1 MEMVSRLP
9 RLGTITR
16 EGSPLTL
23 SCSSSSPWF
32 FCLWHSPIGG
42 KQCAIQEDQVT
53 SVCGEGGE
61 RTLHSASHS
70 SCSLSIARVSRE
82 DHGNWMCLLNDI
94 TEFDTVKERVKVEVG
109 VEAVGVWGAVEGLEG
124 GVLSLVEGE
133 EREVVC
139 EGRQGYPAPS
149 FLWDSH
155 KPDISERERRG
166 KSEERDGSEVKEVA
180 ERSVELELFNGEE
193 EEAIPLN
200 TTSKVT
206 LLQSGGHLY
215 HGQQSLRYVG
225 RLQDHGTNL
234 TCTVVQLDHLGTVLY
249 SSTIS
254 LQLEVSE
261 LVIYSQGSGVLEERI
276 GIISG
281 IILAVIFIILIFIL
295 TALLLTKKRKKVPKY
310 ESVNGEKGS
319 DEMLA
324 PIWRP
329 AGRRTNVAVVST
341 ERQFDSH
348 YLEEHLDLDLKEQ
361 QRMSTNN
368 KTNGYARIPTH
379 EAALVDHC
387 RCGNGGERDLLNT
400 SLESGGSGCG
410 SGGSGE
416 NSGGGGNSL
425 SRPTTRTTKTIS
437 SASDSSR
444 SSILTTDRSLREGG
458 EVYTYVNFQPE
469 ILNCELA
476 RQGSELSPT
485 SFQFSPNIDKFSSP
499 TDTERHHLSDQ
510 AGSRP
515 SSRLHETHFG
525 SSVNSIPCTVVHSPM
540 EVSSL
545 ISPDQLHL
553 TPISTIDG
561 RTAPGHERGRRS
573 VAGEDNDGGRPLN
586 GDGGRPVD
594 GGVRPLDGGVR
605 HIQLASTRLFPLG
618 PNAPIDRM
626 PHVQFRPNGT
636 IFDCELG
643 CFIPLAE
650 YQRRRS
656 KESLASVK
664 EEKE

>member
-1 MEMVSRLP
+1 M
-9 RLGTITR
+9 G
-16 EGSPLTL
+16 
-23 SCSSSSPWF
+23 
-32 FCLWHSPIGG
+32 
-42 KQCAIQEDQVT
+42 
-53 SVCGEGGE
+53 
-61 RTLHSASHS
+61 
-70 SCSLSIARVSRE
+70 
-82 DHGNWMCLLNDI
+82 
-94 TEFDTVKERVKVEVG
+94 
-109 VEAVGVWGAVEGLEG
+109 
-124 GVLSLVEGE
+124 
-133 EREVVC
+133 
-139 EGRQGYPAPS
+139 
-149 FLWDSH
+149 
-155 KPDISERERRG
+155 
-166 KSEERDGSEVKEVA
+166 
-180 ERSVELELFNGEE
+180 
-193 EEAIPLN
+193 
-200 TTSKVT
+200 
-206 LLQSGGHLY
+206 
-215 HGQQSLRYVG
+215 QSLRYVG

-234 TCTVVQLDHLGTVLY
+234 TCTVVQLDHLGSVLY

-295 TALLLTKKRKKVPKY
+295 TALLLTRRRKKVPKY

-319 DEMLA
+319 DDMLA

-361 QRMSTNN
+361 QRKSTN

-379 EAALVDHC
+379 EESAEQC
-387 RCGNGGERDLLNT
+387 SEREKELLNT
-400 SLESGGSGCG
+400 SLESGGSGDH
-410 SGGSGE
+410 STVP
-416 NSGGGGNSL
+416 GNSL
-425 SRPTTRTTKTIS
+425 SRPATRTTKTIS
-437 SASDSSR
+437 SASDSLR
-444 SSILTTDRSLREGG
+444 SSILTNEPLSILTNERSLREGG

-476 RQGSELSPT
+476 RQGSNASPSCT
-485 SFQFSPNIDKFSSP
+485 FQFSPTLEDPEQDGDRLPSNHD
-499 TDTERHHLSDQ
+499 
-510 AGSRP
+510 GNRP
-515 SSRLHETHFG
+515 VSRLHETHFG
-525 SSVNSIPCTVVHSPM
+525 SSVNSIPCTVVHSPI

-545 ISPDQLHL
+545 SPDQPHL
-553 TPISTIDG
+553 TPISTIDDG
-561 RTAPGHERGRRS
+561 TATGHERGRRS
-573 VAGEDNDGGRPLN
+573 AGEDDGRHGDGSGGRHI
-586 GDGGRPVD
+586 PVEE
-594 GGVRPLDGGVR
+594 GGVR
-605 HIQLASTRLFPLG
+605 HVQLATTRLFPLG
-618 PNAPIDRM
+618 PSAPIDRM

>member
-1 MEMVSRLP
+1 
-9 RLGTITR
+9 
-16 EGSPLTL
+16 
-23 SCSSSSPWF
+23 
-32 FCLWHSPIGG
+32 
-42 KQCAIQEDQVT
+42 
-53 SVCGEGGE
+53 
-61 RTLHSASHS
+61 
-70 SCSLSIARVSRE
+70 
-82 DHGNWMCLLNDI
+82 
-94 TEFDTVKERVKVEVG
+94 
-109 VEAVGVWGAVEGLEG
+109 
-124 GVLSLVEGE
+124 
-133 EREVVC
+133 
-139 EGRQGYPAPS
+139 
-149 FLWDSH
+149 
-155 KPDISERERRG
+155 
-166 KSEERDGSEVKEVA
+166 
-180 ERSVELELFNGEE
+180 
-193 EEAIPLN
+193 
-200 TTSKVT
+200 
-206 LLQSGGHLY
+206 
-215 HGQQSLRYVG
+215 
-225 RLQDHGTNL
+225 
-234 TCTVVQLDHLGTVLY
+234 LDHLGTVLY

-295 TALLLTKKRKKVPKY
+295 TALLLTRRRKKVPKY

-329 AGRRTNVAVVST
+329 AGRRTNVAVVSA

-361 QRMSTNN
+361 QRVSSS
-368 KTNGYARIPTH
+368 KTGYARIPTH
-379 EAALVDHC
+379 EAVLIDPC

-416 NSGGGGNSL
+416 HSGGGGNSL

-499 TDTERHHLSDQ
+499 IDKFSDTERHLSDQ
-510 AGSRP
+510 TGSRP

-525 SSVNSIPCTVVHSPM
+525 SSVNSIPCTVVHSPI

-545 ISPDQLHL
+545 SPDQLHL

-561 RTAPGHERGRRS
+561 RTAKGHERGRRS
-573 VAGEDNDGGRPLN
+573 AGEDGGVGGRPD
-586 GDGGRPVD
+586 GRHVEGGGRHIPIE
-594 GGVRPLDGGVR
+594 GGVR

-618 PNAPIDRM
+618 AAAPIDRM

-650 YQRRRS
+650 YQKRRS
-656 KESLASVK
+656 KESLTSVK
-664 EEKE
+664 EE

>member
-32 FCLWHSPIGG
+32 FCLWHSPVGG

-53 SVCGEGGE
+53 SVCGEGSE

-94 TEFDTVKERVKVEVG
+94 TEFDTVKERVKVEIG
-109 VEAVGVWGAVEGLEG
+109 VEAEAVWRPMEGLEG
-124 GVLSLVEGE
+124 NVLSLVEGE

-139 EGRQGYPAPS
+139 EGREGYPAPS

-155 KPDISERERRG
+155 APSISERMGRSE
-166 KSEERDGSEVKEVA
+166 EERDGSDGVRKREGKEVA
-180 ERSVELELFNGEE
+180 ERSVDLDLFNGEE

-200 TTSKVT
+200 TTTKVT

-215 HGQQSLRYVG
+215 HGQQGLRYVG

-261 LVIYSQGSGVLEERI
+261 AVISTEGIRGLEERI

-295 TALLLTKKRKKVPKY
+295 TALLLTRKRKKKY
-310 ESVNGEKGS
+310 VSVNGEKGS

-329 AGRRTNVAVVST
+329 AGKRTNVAVVST

-348 YLEEHLDLDLKEQ
+348 YLEEHLDLDLEEQ
-361 QRMSTNN
+361 QRNSN
-368 KTNGYARIPTH
+368 KTGYARIPTH
-379 EAALVDHC
+379 EAALGDQC

-400 SLESGGSGCG
+400 SLESGGSA
-410 SGGSGE
+410 E
-416 NSGGGGNSL
+416 HSGGGGNSL

-469 ILNCELA
+469 ILNSELA

-485 SFQFSPNIDKFSSP
+485 SFQFSPTIDKFSSP
-499 TDTERHHLSDQ
+499 NDTDRQISDGT
-510 AGSRP
+510 GSRP

-545 ISPDQLHL
+545 SPQQLNL
-553 TPISTIDG
+553 TPIATIDG
-561 RTAPGHERGRRS
+561 RTATEGGRERVRRS
-573 VAGEDNDGGRPLN
+573 VGDTEGSVNGGGHHIDGGA
-586 GDGGRPVD
+586 
-594 GGVRPLDGGVR
+594 R
-605 HIQLASTRLFPLG
+605 HIQLAKTRLFPLG
-618 PNAPIDRM
+618 PAAPIDRM

-643 CFIPLAE
+643 CFIPLEE
-650 YQRRRS
+650 YQKRRS

-664 EEKE
+664 EEME

>member
-109 VEAVGVWGAVEGLEG
+109 VEAVGVWGAVDGLEG

-254 LQLEVSE
+254 IQLEVSE

-295 TALLLTKKRKKVPKY
+295 TALLLTRRRKKVPKY

-361 QRMSTNN
+361 QRMSMNN

-379 EAALVDHC
+379 EAAALVDHC

-444 SSILTTDRSLREGG
+444 SSIMTTDRSLREGG

-485 SFQFSPNIDKFSSP
+485 SFQFSPNSMDKFSSP
-499 TDTERHHLSDQ
+499 TERHPSDQ
-510 AGSRP
+510 TGSRP

-540 EVSSL
+540 EASSL
-545 ISPDQLHL
+545 LSPDQLHL
-553 TPISTIDG
+553 TPISTIENG
-561 RTAPGHERGRRS
+561 RRTAPGHERGRRS
-573 VAGEDNDGGRPLN
+573 VVAGEDDGG
-586 GDGGRPVD
+586 GAGRPPMD
-594 GGVRPLDGGVR
+594 GSVR

-664 EEKE
+664 EEEKE

>member
-1 MEMVSRLP
+1 V
-9 RLGTITR
+9 
-16 EGSPLTL
+16 
-23 SCSSSSPWF
+23 
-32 FCLWHSPIGG
+32 
-42 KQCAIQEDQVT
+42 
-53 SVCGEGGE
+53 
-61 RTLHSASHS
+61 
-70 SCSLSIARVSRE
+70 
-82 DHGNWMCLLNDI
+82 
-94 TEFDTVKERVKVEVG
+94 VEVVIVVVVEDG
-109 VEAVGVWGAVEGLEG
+109 VE
-124 GVLSLVEGE
+124 
-133 EREVVC
+133 
-139 EGRQGYPAPS
+139 
-149 FLWDSH
+149 
-155 KPDISERERRG
+155 
-166 KSEERDGSEVKEVA
+166 DG
-180 ERSVELELFNGEE
+180 ERSVELELFNPDQG
-193 EEAIPLN
+193 AIPLN

-206 LLQSGGHLY
+206 LMQSGGHLY
-215 HGQQSLRYVG
+215 HGQQSLRYTG
-225 RLQDHGTNL
+225 RLGDHLTNL
-234 TCTVVQLDHLGTVLY
+234 SCTVVQLDHVGSVLY

-295 TALLLTKKRKKVPKY
+295 TALLLTRRRKKVPKY

-329 AGRRTNVAVVST
+329 AGRRTNVAIVST

-361 QRMSTNN
+361 QRKGAGN

-379 EAALVDHC
+379 EQVALIGDQC
-387 RCGNGGERDLLNT
+387 RCSNGGERDLLNT
-400 SLESGGSGCG
+400 SLE

-444 SSILTTDRSLREGG
+444 SSIMTTDRSLREAVEAG

-469 ILNCELA
+469 ILNSELA
-476 RQGSELSPT
+476 RQGSQLSPS
-485 SFQFSPNIDKFSSP
+485 SFQFSPTSMDKFSSP
-499 TDTERHHLSDQ
+499 SDIERHVSDQ
-510 AGSRP
+510 TNSRP

-540 EVSSL
+540 DSMVHSPIEVSSL
-545 ISPDQLHL
+545 SPDQLHI
-553 TPISTIDG
+553 TPIATIDG
-561 RTAPGHERGRRS
+561 PGRDRRRRS
-573 VAGEDNDGGRPLN
+573 VREESLD
-586 GDGGRPVD
+586 GDGGGC
-594 GGVRPLDGGVR
+594 GGAPHG
-605 HIQLASTRLFPLG
+605 QLARTRLFPLG
-618 PNAPIDRM
+618 PAAPIDRM

-643 CFIPLAE
+643 CFVPLEE

-656 KESLASVK
+656 KESLNK
-664 EEKE
+664 IQEEAE

>member
-1 MEMVSRLP
+1 
-9 RLGTITR
+9 
-16 EGSPLTL
+16 
-23 SCSSSSPWF
+23 
-32 FCLWHSPIGG
+32 
-42 KQCAIQEDQVT
+42 VT

-70 SCSLSIARVSRE
+70 SCSLLIARVSRE
-82 DHGNWMCLLNDI
+82 DHGQWMCLLNDI

-109 VEAVGVWGAVEGLEG
+109 VEAVGGWGAVDGLEG

-139 EGRQGYPAPS
+139 EGREAYPAPS

-155 KPDISERERRG
+155 KPDLISEGGRRSEKER
-166 KSEERDGSEVKEVA
+166 RDGSEVKEVA
-180 ERSVELELFNGEE
+180 ERSVELELFNAGDLE

-200 TTSKVT
+200 NTSKVT

-215 HGQQSLRYVG
+215 HGQQSLRYVA

-295 TALLLTKKRKKVPKY
+295 TALLLTRRRKKVPKY

-329 AGRRTNVAVVST
+329 AGRRTNVAVVSA

-361 QRMSTNN
+361 QSKATN
-368 KTNGYARIPTH
+368 KTGYARIPTH
-379 EAALVDHC
+379 EAVLVDQC
-387 RCGNGGERDLLNT
+387 RCERDLLNT

-469 ILNCELA
+469 ILNCELV
-476 RQGSELSPT
+476 RLYFMLS
-485 SFQFSPNIDKFSSP
+485 Q
-499 TDTERHHLSDQ
+499 LS
-510 AGSRP
+510 
-515 SSRLHETHFG
+515 T
-525 SSVNSIPCTVVHSPM
+525 
-540 EVSSL
+540 
-545 ISPDQLHL
+545 
-553 TPISTIDG
+553 
-561 RTAPGHERGRRS
+561 
-573 VAGEDNDGGRPLN
+573 
-586 GDGGRPVD
+586 
-594 GGVRPLDGGVR
+594 
-605 HIQLASTRLFPLG
+605 
-618 PNAPIDRM
+618 
-626 PHVQFRPNGT
+626 
-636 IFDCELG
+636 
-643 CFIPLAE
+643 
-650 YQRRRS
+650 
-656 KESLASVK
+656 
-664 EEKE
+664 